1 MPVLVWFI
9 MWKIATVQYEVR
21 FTVWFMLWK
30 IAAAQYEDGC
40 TVWFGLRRLQLDSA
54 LP

>member
-1 MPVLVWFI
+1 

>member
-1 MPVLVWFI
+1 

-30 IAAAQYEDGC
+30 IAAAQYEDG
-40 TVWFGLRRLQLDSA
+40 FRLGSGSGA
-54 LP
+54 TGKAPKGAF